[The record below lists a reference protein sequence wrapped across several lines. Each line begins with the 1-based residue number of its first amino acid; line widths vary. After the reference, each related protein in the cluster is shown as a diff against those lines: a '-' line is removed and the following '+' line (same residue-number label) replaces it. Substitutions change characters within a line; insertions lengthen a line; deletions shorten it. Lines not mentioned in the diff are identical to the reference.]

1 MVTYFLIYTKV
12 CVILNSRKVLY
23 VFLEV
28 SMPRISFEE
37 IAKQNTARLLD
48 YAQNNLYLS
57 DLDAIYAQN
66 QLLDT
71 LGLTEPCQ
79 EPKLGAYDIYDVMN
93 ALSDFAVRKKIID
106 ENAKS
111 NFETKL
117 MGFVMPSPST
127 VVEMFDNEA
136 SYKGIDK
143 ACDFLCKL
151 GFDSLYLRGKDF
163 EKNIVWQHDS
173 QRGKIIVTINLS
185 KPEKTPEQVRLAKEA
200 KTGYPKC
207 VLCQNMLGFVGN
219 AAMPARQN
227 IRIIPFELDGEEW
240 FMQFSP
246 YRYFEQHVIAV
257 CKEHRPMCVS
267 DATFARMAD
276 FVDMFP
282 HYFIGSNAALPI
294 VGGSILAHDH
304 YQGGKKVLPVFSRPA
319 RRYFKVSGY
328 GDVNVSV
335 VDWYNSI
342 VRIES
347 KNRKQAIE
355 VANMFRRAWDC
366 YSDESV
372 NVLCATQNGEE
383 KIQHN
388 AITPILSINDDGEYQ
403 FNLILRNNRT
413 DDEHPYG
420 IFHPRA
426 ELHNIKQE
434 SIGIIEVM
442 GLFILPGRL
451 AGEMTQIRD
460 ILTGKTP
467 LDFKALS
474 DEQHPLHKHL
484 GMITQLVVDNGTACS
499 DEVAE
504 NAVTDYINNVCEQI
518 LDTTAVF
525 KNDQNGQNAF
535 DEFIHS
541 VID

>member
-1 MVTYFLIYTKV
+1 MICAKV

-28 SMPRISFEE
+28 FMPRISFEE
-37 IAKQNTARLLD
+37 IAKQNVARLLD

-451 AGEMTQIRD
+451 AGEMTQIRN

-525 KNDQNGQNAF
+525 KNDQKGQDAF

>member
-1 MVTYFLIYTKV
+1 MICAKV
-12 CVILNSRKVLY
+12 CVILDSRKVLY

-28 SMPRISFEE
+28 FMPRISFEE
-37 IAKQNTARLLD
+37 IAKQNVARLLD

-151 GFDSLYLRGKDF
+151 GFDSLYLREKDF
-163 EKNIVWQHDS
+163 QKNIVWQHDS

-451 AGEMTQIRD
+451 AGEMTQIRN

-525 KNDQNGQNAF
+525 KNDQKGQDAF

>member
-1 MVTYFLIYTKV
+1 MICAKV
-12 CVILNSRKVLY
+12 CVILDSRKVLY

-28 SMPRISFEE
+28 FMPRISFEE
-37 IAKQNTARLLD
+37 IAKQNVARLLD

-413 DDEHPYG
+413 DGEHPYG

-451 AGEMTQIRD
+451 AGEMTQIRN

-525 KNDQNGQNAF
+525 KNDQKGQDAF

>member
-1 MVTYFLIYTKV
+1 MICAKV
-12 CVILNSRKVLY
+12 CVILDSRKVLY

-28 SMPRISFEE
+28 FMPRISFEE
-37 IAKQNTARLLD
+37 IAKQNVARLLD

-276 FVDMFP
+276 FVDIFP

-372 NVLCATQNGEE
+372 NVLCATQKGEE

-451 AGEMTQIRD
+451 AGEMTQIRN

-525 KNDQNGQNAF
+525 KNDQKGQDAF

>member
-1 MVTYFLIYTKV
+1 MICAKV

-28 SMPRISFEE
+28 FMPRISFEE
-37 IAKQNTARLLD
+37 IAKQNVARLLD

-246 YRYFEQHVIAV
+246 YKYFEQHVIAV

-451 AGEMTQIRD
+451 AGEMTQIRN

-525 KNDQNGQNAF
+525 KNDQKGQDAF

>member
-1 MVTYFLIYTKV
+1 MICAKV
-12 CVILNSRKVLY
+12 CVILDSRKVLY

-28 SMPRISFEE
+28 FMPRISFEE
-37 IAKQNTARLLD
+37 IAKQNVARLLD

-276 FVDMFP
+276 FVDIFP

-319 RRYFKVSGY
+319 RRYFKVSGD

-451 AGEMTQIRD
+451 AGEMTQIRN

-525 KNDQNGQNAF
+525 KNDQKGQDAF

>member
-1 MVTYFLIYTKV
+1 MICAKV

-28 SMPRISFEE
+28 FMPRISFEE
-37 IAKQNTARLLD
+37 IAKQNVARLLD

-451 AGEMTQIRD
+451 ASEMTQIRN

-525 KNDQNGQNAF
+525 KNDQKGQDAF